1 MRAEMEGEI
10 GRINKSFFFFFLN
23 RDGEHKRMSEQSI
36 SEQRNKTPIR
46 ACRSKGGADKRGGT
60 AAVTN

>member
-10 GRINKSFFFFFLN
+10 GRINKSFFFLN

-46 ACRSKGGADKRGGT
+46 ACRSKGGAD
-60 AAVTN
+60 

>member
-10 GRINKSFFFFFLN
+10 GRINKSFFFIFILN
-23 RDGEHKRMSEQSI
+23 RDGEHKRMTEQSV

-46 ACRSKGGADKRGGT
+46 ACRSKGGAD
-60 AAVTN
+60 

>member
-10 GRINKSFFFFFLN
+10 GRINKSY

-46 ACRSKGGADKRGGT
+46 ACRSKGGAD
-60 AAVTN
+60 

>member
-10 GRINKSFFFFFLN
+10 GRINKSFFFFFFLN

-46 ACRSKGGADKRGGT
+46 ACRSKGGAD
-60 AAVTN
+60 